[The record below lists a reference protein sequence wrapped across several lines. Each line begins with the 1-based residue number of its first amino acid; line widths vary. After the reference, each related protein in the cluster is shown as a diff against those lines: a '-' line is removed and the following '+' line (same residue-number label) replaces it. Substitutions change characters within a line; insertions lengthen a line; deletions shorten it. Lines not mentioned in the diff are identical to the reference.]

1 VIVRLLV
8 FISTIHIGIIE

>member
-1 VIVRLLV
+1 VRLLV